1 MYVRGGV
8 LSSISFSS
16 LSLPFTPFA
25 PRVKV
30 LLGAEEEEVG
40 LGLGLGL
47 EKGAKERKMSS
58 SLLFST
64 AVAAEF
70 RGSKSG
76 GERGRKVVKKKQSS
90 GRQTSS
96 FLFSLPPF
104 LVWLVGQLLSFPWR
118 LSAPH
123 RFCCQESIAKGLR
136 AIRSLVSCRS
146 CNAARLPLRSREGRG
161 RNPSSESCL
170 PNAAA
175 SE

>member
-30 LLGAEEEEVG
+30 LLGAEEEEV
-40 LGLGLGL
+40 GLGLGL

-76 GERGRKVVKKKQSS
+76 GERGRKVVKKTKLRASNVFLS
-90 GRQTSS
+90 FLSSS
-96 FLFSLPPF
+96 FSCMVGWSIVVFSL
-104 LVWLVGQLLSFPWR
+104 
-118 LSAPH
+118 
-123 RFCCQESIAKGLR
+123 
-136 AIRSLVSCRS
+136 
-146 CNAARLPLRSREGRG
+146 
-161 RNPSSESCL
+161 
-170 PNAAA
+170 A
-175 SE
+175 SECAA

>member
-40 LGLGLGL
+40 LGLGL
-47 EKGAKERKMSS
+47 EEGAKERKMSS

-76 GERGRKVVKKKQSS
+76 GERGRKVVKKQSS
-90 GRQTSS
+90 GRQTSP

-104 LVWLVGQLLSFPWR
+104 LVRMVGQLLSFPWI
-118 LSAPH
+118 LSTPH

-146 CNAARLPLRSREGRG
+146 CNAARLPLRSREGTG
-161 RNPSSESCL
+161 NPSSESCL

>member
-30 LLGAEEEEVG
+30 LLGAEEEEEV
-40 LGLGLGL
+40 GLGL

-76 GERGRKVVKKKQSS
+76 GERGRKVVKKQSS
-90 GRQTSS
+90 GRQTSP

-104 LVWLVGQLLSFPWR
+104 LVCLVGQLLSFP
-118 LSAPH
+118 
-123 RFCCQESIAKGLR
+123 
-136 AIRSLVSCRS
+136 
-146 CNAARLPLRSREGRG
+146 
-161 RNPSSESCL
+161 
-170 PNAAA
+170 
-175 SE
+175 